1 MRPVSPLPAH
11 LVSVPFTVS
20 EARAA
25 SLSRGRLRSSDLAS
39 AGRLLYL
46 PAGWEFELPL
56 LARAL
61 SAATPGA
68 WVSHL
73 TAAMLL
79 GLWLPAWFQD
89 CRDLHLSKPKSL
101 PQVRRHGVIG
111 HTVLAYD
118 DEIMVWEGIRIS
130 TPARTWLDLARVLP
144 LEDLVAMGDQVIRQ
158 PREELELR
166 YEPWSTVQDLR
177 EMLRRH
183 PKMQGIVKARAAVD
197 LIRLG
202 ADSAPETFLRLAM
215 MDAGLP
221 EPELQVQ
228 IVPGDSYS
236 PAADL
241 GYRRQRI
248 AIQYDGGHHLTREQQ
263 SRDNHRDAAFHFAGW
278 RYFKFNADDL
288 ANEFR
293 RAVAQV
299 RTALREP

>member
-73 TAAMLL
+73 TAAILL

-144 LEDLVAMGDQVIRQ
+144 LQDLVAMGDQVIRQ

-263 SRDNHRDAAFHFAGW
+263 SRDNRRDAAFHFAGW

>member
-1 MRPVSPLPAH
+1 M
-11 LVSVPFTVS
+11 
-20 EARAA
+20 
-25 SLSRGRLRSSDLAS
+25 
-39 AGRLLYL
+39 
-46 PAGWEFELPL
+46 

-73 TAAMLL
+73 TAAILL

-144 LEDLVAMGDQVIRQ
+144 LQDLVAMGDQVIRHGY
-158 PREELELR
+158 EELELR

-202 ADSAPETFLRLAM
+202 ADSAPESFLRLAM

-263 SRDNHRDAAFHFAGW
+263 SRDNRRDAAFHFAGW